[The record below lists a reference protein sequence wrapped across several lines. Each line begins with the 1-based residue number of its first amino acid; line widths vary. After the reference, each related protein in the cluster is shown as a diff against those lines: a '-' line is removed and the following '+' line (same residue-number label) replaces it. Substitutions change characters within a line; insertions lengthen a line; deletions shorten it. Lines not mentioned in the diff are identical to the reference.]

1 MKSLASVLLIF
12 IGSFGLQ
19 AQVSQLE
26 SALGEAESKGY
37 SGVML
42 VADKGEIIFEKAVG
56 LRSFEEKIPLE
67 TTDLFEMASV
77 SKQFTAMMVMMC
89 KEKGLLDFDD
99 PIEKYIRVPYP
110 NISIRHLLTHTS
122 GLPDYQAIMDEHW
135 DKSKAA
141 GNPEILEYLRR
152 YAPAK
157 RFEPGYNYEY
167 SNTGYVILASIVE
180 EVTGKDF
187 VELSKE
193 WIFDPVG
200 MNHTAIR
207 SLEEKAQVSNFAAG
221 HLQDEQGN
229 YVNANRFRSS
239 DYTLWLGNRKGPG
252 RVSSTAQD
260 LLLWDQ
266 ALYSEKLVSKETLEE
281 AFSPFQLTDGA
292 KSTYGFGW
300 DLDPNSPYG
309 KLVSHTGDNPGYQT
323 IIVRFIEENKTIILL
338 NNNYHPEHDALVEAA
353 KEALSKK

>member
-1 MKSLASVLLIF
+1 MKSFIPFLLIF
-12 IGSFGLQ
+12 FTFFSIKAQTDQFQ
-19 AQVSQLE
+19 A
-26 SALGEAESKGY
+26 ALSTAESEGY

-42 VADKGEIIFEKAVG
+42 VAEEGEVLFEKAVG
-56 LRSFEEKIPLE
+56 QRNFEENIPLE
-67 TTDLFEMASV
+67 TTDIFEMASV

-99 PIEKYIRVPYP
+99 PVEKYLRIPYP
-110 NISIRHLLTHTS
+110 NISIRQLLTHTS
-122 GLPDYQAIMDEHW
+122 GLPDYQAIMDQYW

-152 YAPAK
+152 YAPPML
-157 RFEPGYNYEY
+157 FEPGYNYEY

-187 VELSKE
+187 VSLSKE
-193 WIFDPVG
+193 WIFDPLG
-200 MNHTAIR
+200 MTNTAIR
-207 SLEEKAQVSNFAAG
+207 SLEEKAQVPNFAAG
-221 HLQDEQGN
+221 HLKDDQGK

-266 ALYSEKLVSKETLEE
+266 ALYTEKLVSLSTLNQ
-281 AFSPFQLTDGA
+281 AFTPFQLNDGA

-300 DLDPNSPYG
+300 DLDPKSPYG
-309 KLVSHTGDNPGYQT
+309 NLVMHTGDNPGYKT
-323 IIVRFIEENKTIILL
+323 IIVRFIDENKTLILL
-338 NNNYHPEHDALVEAA
+338 NNNYHSAHEGLIEAA
-353 KEALSKK
+353 KKIFSAN